1 MVYRPAM
8 TRKSTDLIEK
18 YGLRWDPKKFIHP
31 SLIDLALYANPT
43 LRAKAPGALST
54 ADHLRSAIALLLPSH
69 VFSFN
74 RWSNE
79 IIEMWCDNDINTIWG
94 SSSSGKSGTV
104 AAILLVDVMAAPAV
118 TKVSLCTSPLKMHDD
133 RCFGSLKKWHSY
145 LPEPLRIGRIVKAP
159 APGLITVDREG
170 QTAGVVCISTKEG
183 ESNEDLKSKIGAH
196 QKRNRFAVDEPQK
209 CSESILSVKANFGAS
224 GEYKEIFFGNPDSWF
239 SPLGKHSIPH
249 CLLDGTEINA
259 ETVEKTEP
267 DKWLTKDTWRGKHG
281 VCIVLDGRKS
291 PAIEDPSITY
301 LAGKEHLEDLITNFG
316 EDSMQ
321 LWTYGIGRMPPS
333 GIVETLIS
341 PQDLRSSGGQL
352 PPEQLSP
359 PSYDL
364 AGLDPSGGRDG
375 VRLTRIRIGT
385 GPNGQVC
392 VAILNVHPISV
403 KITAGDVS
411 GQIATQTATKLREW
425 GIPVRDFAAD
435 ATGNQG
441 AQVDRIEQEMGQ
453 RGACRVLFSGP
464 STERPISATRQTAR
478 QHYNDHATELLANF
492 AAIVRQ
498 GRMRGVTDAIAH
510 QLTTRKTFHQN
521 GRMKAEEKKD
531 WKERNQDRSPDDLD
545 SAVVAIELAIR
556 RKLVRPYVDA
566 VDPRSPREEA
576 AFFLPT
582 GRRTNYLDR
591 LRRAAR
597 VAGR

>member
-1 MVYRPAM
+1 MK
-8 TRKSTDLIEK
+8 KSSDLIEK
-18 YGLRWDPKKFIHP
+18 YGLAWDPKKFIHP
-31 SLIDLALYANPT
+31 AMIDLALYANAT
-43 LRAKAPGALST
+43 LRGQAPNALSCS
-54 ADHLRSAIALLLPSH
+54 DHLRSALSLLLPSH
-69 VFSFN
+69 AFSFN

-79 IIEMWCDNDINTIWG
+79 IIEQWCDNDINTIWG

-104 AAILLVDVMAAPAV
+104 AAILLVDIMAAPTV
-118 TKVSLCTSPLKMHDD
+118 TKTSLCTSPLKMHDD
-133 RCFGSLKKWHSY
+133 RCFGSMKKWHSH
-145 LPEPLRIGRIVKAP
+145 LPAEMRIGRVVKAP
-159 APGLITVDREG
+159 APGLIMVDRDG

-249 CLLDGTEINA
+249 SLLDGTPLDE
-259 ETVEKTEP
+259 EKVEKNEP

-281 VCIVLDGRKS
+281 ACLVLDGRKS

-352 PPEQLSP
+352 ATEQLGH
-359 PSYDL
+359 PSVDL

-375 VRLTRIRIGT
+375 VRLTRIRVGM
-385 GPNGQVC
+385 GPSGHPWVN
-392 VAILNVHPISV
+392 ILNVHPITV
-403 KITAGDVS
+403 KLTAGDIS

-425 GIPVRDFAAD
+425 GIPIKDFAAD

-453 RGACRVLFSGP
+453 RGACRVFFSGP
-464 STERPISATRQTAR
+464 STERPVSASNHTAR

-498 GRMRGVTDAIAH
+498 GRMRGITDAIAH
-510 QLTTRKTFHQN
+510 QMTTRRTLKQN
-521 GRMKAEEKKD
+521 GRMKAEEKD
-531 WKERNQDRSPDDLD
+531 EWKGRNQDRSPDDLD
-545 SAVVAIELAIR
+545 SAVCAVELAIR
-556 RKLVRPYVDA
+556 RKLIRPYIDA
-566 VDPRSPREEA
+566 KAAPPPRAEDS
-576 AFFLPT
+576 FFLPQ
-582 GRRTNYLDR
+582 GRRTNYMDR
-591 LRRAAR
+591 LRRASNA
-597 VAGR
+597 AGRR

>member
-1 MVYRPAM
+1 MSQ
-8 TRKSTDLIEK
+8 KSADLIEK

-31 SLIDLALYANPT
+31 SLIDLVLYANPT
-43 LRAKAPGALST
+43 LRAKAPKALSPD
-54 ADHLRSAIALLLPSH
+54 DHLRSAISLALPAH

-79 IIEMWCDNDINTIWG
+79 IIDLWCDHDITTIWG

-104 AAILLVDVMAAPAV
+104 AAVLLFDLMAAPAV
-118 TKVSLCTSPLKMHDD
+118 TKISLCTSPLKMHDD
-133 RCFGSLKKWHSY
+133 RCFGSLKKWHSH
-145 LPEPLRIGRIVKAP
+145 LPPELRVGHVVKAP

-170 QTAGVVCISTKEG
+170 QTAGVVCISTKDG

-249 CLLDGTEINA
+249 CLLDGGPLDI
-259 ETVEKTEP
+259 ETVEKNEP
-267 DKWLTKDTWRGKHG
+267 DQWKTSDTWRGAHG
-281 VCIVLDGRKS
+281 VCLVLDGRKS
-291 PAIEDPSITY
+291 PAIEDPTITY
-301 LAGKEHLEDLITNFG
+301 LAGKEHLEDLIANFG

-333 GIVETLIS
+333 GIVETLLS

-352 PPEQLSP
+352 APELLGQP
-359 PSYDL
+359 TTDL

-375 VRLTRIRIGT
+375 VRLTRIRVGIGPS
-385 GPNGQVC
+385 GHPWVNL
-392 VAILNVHPISV
+392 LNVHPITV
-403 KITAGDVS
+403 KITAGDIS

-425 GIPVRDFAAD
+425 GIPIKDFAAD

-453 RGACRVLFSGP
+453 RGACRVFFSGP
-464 STERPISATRQTAR
+464 STERPVSASGHTAR

-498 GRMRGVTDAIAH
+498 GRMRGITDAIAH
-510 QLTTRKTFHQN
+510 QVATRRTLKQN
-521 GRMKAEEKKD
+521 GRMKAEEKDD
-531 WKERNQDRSPDDLD
+531 WKARNQDRSPDDLD
-545 SAVVAIELAIR
+545 SAVCAVELAIR
-556 RKLVRPYVDA
+556 RKLIRPYIDARAMPTVRP
-566 VDPRSPREEA
+566 EES
-576 AFFLPT
+576 FFLPT
-582 GRRTNYLDR
+582 ARRGNYWER
-591 LRRAAR
+591 MRRAAG

>member
-1 MVYRPAM
+1 MSK
-8 TRKSTDLIEK
+8 KSSSLVEK
-18 YGLRWDPKKFIHP
+18 YGLLWDPKKFVHP
-31 SLIDLALYANPT
+31 SVIDLALYANPT
-43 LRAKAPGALST
+43 LRSKAPKALSP
-54 ADHLRSAIALLLPSH
+54 ADHLRAAIANALPGH

-79 IIEMWCDNDINTIWG
+79 IIDLWCDNDISTIWG

-104 AAILLVDVMAAPAV
+104 AAVLLFDLMAAPSV
-118 TKVSLCTSPLKMHDD
+118 TKTSLCTSPLKMHDD
-133 RCFGSLKKWHSY
+133 RCFGSLKKWHSH
-145 LPEPLRIGRIVKAP
+145 LPPELRIGRIVKAP
-159 APGLITVDREG
+159 APGLLTVDRDG
-170 QTAGVVCISTKEG
+170 QTAGVVCISTKDG

-239 SPLGKHSIPH
+239 SPLGKHSVPH
-249 CLLDGTEINA
+249 CLLDGSPLDEEKA
-259 ETVEKTEP
+259 EKDEP
-267 DKWLTKDTWRGKHG
+267 GKWLTKDTWRGKRG
-281 VCIVLDGRKS
+281 ACLVLDGRKS

-341 PQDLRSSGGQL
+341 PQDLRTAGGQL
-352 PPEQLSP
+352 ATEPLGQPTT
-359 PSYDL
+359 DL

-375 VRLTRIRIGT
+375 VRLTRIRVGS
-385 GPNGQVC
+385 GPSGHPWIN
-392 VAILNVHPISV
+392 ILNIHPV
-403 KITAGDVS
+403 NVRVTAGDIS

-425 GIPVRDFAAD
+425 GIPIKDFAAD

-453 RGACRVLFSGP
+453 RGACRVFFSGP
-464 STERPISATRQTAR
+464 STERPVSASGHTAR

-498 GRMRGVTDAIAH
+498 GRMRGVTDAVAH
-510 QLTTRKTFHQN
+510 QMTTRRTLRQN
-521 GRMKAEEKKD
+521 GRMKAEEKDD
-531 WKERNQDRSPDDLD
+531 WKARNQDRSPDDLD
-545 SAVVAIELAIR
+545 SVVVAIELAIR
-556 RKLVRPYVDA
+556 RKLIRPYIDA
-566 VDPRSPREEA
+566 RAMQTPRAEES
-576 AFFLPT
+576 FFLPT
-582 GRRTNYLDR
+582 GRRTNYMDR